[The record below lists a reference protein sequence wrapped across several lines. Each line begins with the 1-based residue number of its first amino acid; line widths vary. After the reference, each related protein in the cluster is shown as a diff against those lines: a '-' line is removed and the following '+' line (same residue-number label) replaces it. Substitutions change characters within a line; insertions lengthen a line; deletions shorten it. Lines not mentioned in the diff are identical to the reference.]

1 MSELP
6 QKPKRTPYITPEG
19 YRNLQL
25 ELERL
30 WRSERPKI
38 TQEVAAAA
46 AQGDRSENAE
56 YIYGKR
62 KLREID
68 RRIEFLSKRLDE
80 VTVVE
85 SQKSQQ
91 GRVFFGAWVTLE
103 DEDGELATYRIV
115 GVDEH
120 DLERGYISIDAP
132 VARALLGKRVGDEA
146 KIVRP
151 KGEAVFI
158 VQSIRY
164 APDQSSDA

>member
-1 MSELP
+1 MSESP

-30 WRSERPKI
+30 WRVDRPKI
-38 TQEVAAAA
+38 TLEVAAAA

-85 SQKSQQ
+85 AEKSQE

-103 DEDGELATYRIV
+103 DEDGGLATYRIV
-115 GVDEH
+115 GIDEH

-151 KGEAVFI
+151 KGEAIFV

-164 APDQSSDA
+164 EPD